1 MALDASTLLVAA
13 DELKQTI
20 TGARVEKLY
29 MPTRDEVV
37 FSLKTQKDG
46 MKRLLVSARS
56 GSARVHLTR
65 EEFENPAVPPTFCML
80 LRKHLNSGRVA
91 GVRTVDG
98 ERILFLDF
106 DAVNEM
112 GDRVRRTLSVE
123 LMGRYSNIVL
133 VSGEGRVIDALKRI
147 DADTSDLR
155 QLLPG
160 LTFTMPPAQDKL
172 KFLSAPLEEMVSRA
186 CAQSRPLSAALLGCI
201 AGIGPV
207 LCREIAFRATG
218 ADPDAD
224 ALNET
229 QRVSLRAEMER
240 IRRAAD
246 GENRCINAV
255 YDGERP
261 IEFSFVELSQY
272 AGCAQR
278 RFDTLGALLDVYY
291 AEKDRAE
298 RMKARSF
305 DLSRQVNS
313 LYDRA
318 LRKQQARL
326 QERDNTGRAEL
337 KRLYGEL
344 VQANL
349 HDIKKGQKS
358 AALLNY
364 YTGETV
370 TVPLD
375 VARSPIQ
382 NAQKYFKEYRKL
394 TTAARMLETL
404 LAEGEREIDY
414 LGSVKFEITLAR
426 TEEDFLLIRREL
438 KEAGYLRGFQYKE
451 QKRPRKMSEFL
462 RYRTSD
468 GFEVLVGRNTAAN
481 DKLTLRT
488 ASKRDIWFHVK
499 NAAGSH
505 TVLVLDGRTPSETA
519 LTEAAEI
526 AALHSSVA
534 TGEKV
539 PVDYTEIKNVR
550 KAQGQR
556 VGQVIFDHYQ
566 TAFVTPDPKKLEGLR
581 QK

>member
-13 DELKQTI
+13 NELKQTI
-20 TGARVEKLY
+20 VGARVDKLY

-37 FSLKTQKDG
+37 FSLKTQNDG
-46 MKRLLVSARS
+46 MKKLLVSARS
-56 GSARVHLTR
+56 GSARIHITR

-80 LRKHLNSGRVA
+80 LRKHLGSGRIA
-91 GVRTVDG
+91 DVRTEDG
-98 ERILFLDF
+98 ERILFVDF
-106 DAVNEM
+106 DAVSEM
-112 GDRVRRTLSVE
+112 GDRVRITMSVE

-133 VSGEGRVIDALKRI
+133 VNGEGRVIDALKRI
-147 DADTSDLR
+147 DADTSDVR

-160 LTFTMPPAQDKL
+160 LTFTLPPTQDKL
-172 KFLSAPLEEMVSRA
+172 KFLSTAPEEIAARV
-186 CAQSRPLSAALLGCI
+186 CAQSKPVSAALLASV

-207 LCREIAFRATG
+207 LCRELALRASAG
-218 ADPDAD
+218 DAD
-224 ALNET
+224 ADKLSADQHRSLCDAISRT
-229 QRVSLRAEMER
+229 QQ
-240 IRRAAD
+240 AAAGD
-246 GENRCINAV
+246 GICINAV
-255 YDGERP
+255 YDGARS
-261 IEFSFVELSQY
+261 IEFSFVELTQY
-272 AGCAQR
+272 TGCER
-278 RFDTLGALLDVYY
+278 RVFDTLGELLDVYY

-326 QERDNTGRAEL
+326 QERDNTGKAEQ
-337 KRLYGEL
+337 KRLFGEL

-349 HDIKKGQKS
+349 HSLEKGQKS
-358 AALLNY
+358 AELLNY

-370 TVPLD
+370 SVPLD
-375 VARSPIQ
+375 VTRSPIQ
-382 NAQKYFKEYRKL
+382 NAQKYFKDYRKL
-394 TTAARMLETL
+394 TTAAKMLETL

-414 LGSVKFEITLAR
+414 LGSVKYEITEAR
-426 TEEDFLLIRREL
+426 TEEDFLLIRKEL
-438 KEAGYLRGFQYKE
+438 KEAGYLRGFKYKE

-468 GFEVLVGRNTAAN
+468 GFEVLVGRNNAAN
-481 DKLTLRT
+481 EKLSLKT
-488 ASKRDIWFHVK
+488 ADKRDVWFHVK

-505 TVLVLDGRTPSETA
+505 TVLVADGPTPTENA
-519 LTEAAEI
+519 LTQAAQI
-526 AALHSSVA
+526 AALHSSVSM
-534 TGEKV
+534 GEKV

-556 VGQVIFDHYQ
+556 TGQVIYDHYQ
-566 TAFVTPDPKKLEGLR
+566 TAFVTPEPKALELLR